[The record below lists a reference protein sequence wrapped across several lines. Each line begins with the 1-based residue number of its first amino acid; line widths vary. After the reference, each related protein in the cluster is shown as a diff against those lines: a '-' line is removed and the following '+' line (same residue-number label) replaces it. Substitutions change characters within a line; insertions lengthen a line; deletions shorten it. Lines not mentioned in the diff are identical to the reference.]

1 MGVGP
6 VIINAISTLHLI
18 FQAWQRNQLLMNFL
32 EVTMTPLLRI
42 DKVNVHLYC
51 DVINDYWNI
60 NSMGLKENHWNHS
73 SNYAMRSMIWK
84 I

>member
-32 EVTMTPLLRI
+32 EVTMTPLLYI
-42 DKVNVHLYC
+42 DKGNWDWYC
-51 DVINDYWNI
+51 DVVNLYKNI
-60 NSMGLKENHWNHS
+60 NIASIKE
-73 SNYAMRSMIWK
+73 I

>member
-42 DKVNVHLYC
+42 DKVNVHWYC
-51 DVINDYWNI
+51 DVIIDYWNI
-60 NSMGLKENHWNHS
+60 NNTGMKKIIEIFQVPLKGS
-73 SNYAMRSMIWK
+73 IIWK
-84 I
+84 T

>member
-42 DKVNVHLYC
+42 DKVNVHWYC

-60 NSMGLKENHWNHS
+60 NNTGMKKIIEIFQVPLKGS
-73 SNYAMRSMIWK
+73 IIWK
-84 I
+84 T

>member
-32 EVTMTPLLRI
+32 EVTTLLRI
-42 DKVNVHLYC
+42 DKFNVHWYC

-60 NSMGLKENHWNHS
+60 NNTGMKKIIEIFQVPLKGS
-73 SNYAMRSMIWK
+73 IIWK
-84 I
+84 T